1 MRRNAVPRSMEV
13 KGLNTLLL
21 LKNLSQNGIFSK
33 SVELIVSKNWV
44 KFAGYDINKN
54 DIDESKY
61 IKLPINKIT

>member
-44 KFAGYDINKN
+44 KFAGYDINRN

>member
-44 KFAGYDINKN
+44 KFTGYDINRN

-61 IKLPINKIT
+61 IKLPINKMT